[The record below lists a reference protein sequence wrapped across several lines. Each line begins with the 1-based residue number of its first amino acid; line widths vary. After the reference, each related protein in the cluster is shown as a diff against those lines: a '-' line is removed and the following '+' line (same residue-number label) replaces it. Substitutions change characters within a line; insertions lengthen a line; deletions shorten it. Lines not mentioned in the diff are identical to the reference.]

1 MRRSSA
7 LWGIVFALVTGGMG
21 ILAGYGALRLW
32 HDHQMA
38 ASADNRA
45 DQAPPMTPAPTAP
58 ALPAS
63 TARRSQA
70 PQKAASR
77 RSNAPRRSVPP
88 PAKIADQATSQPA
101 RSEPDPSP
109 QPPTPSTP
117 SPPSVAAAAKSP
129 PRHVV
134 DLDLTK
140 NRQQQVIEA
149 TAKDLRVVELEGC
162 DVEYELKPALIVI
175 KGPRDIVVNVSFDTR
190 QSGKTLLELEP
201 VVTTDA
207 GKKMPFT
214 VRNMDN
220 IRRQLGLTGEQATA
234 ALAAMKQ
241 EQKALEDFLQNAGP
255 RKTAKQDAAAR
266 ARVDQLKKLIP
277 PANAQLKA
285 LQTDYDVA
293 AKMFELAESLNEKC
307 RILLEEAGSEAAQA
321 SYQPQNGA
329 SK

>member
-38 ASADNRA
+38 ASADRPA
-45 DQAPPMTPAPTAP
+45 DQAAPTTPAPPTSP
-58 ALPAS
+58 PS
-63 TARRSQA
+63 SPARRSPA
-70 PQKAASR
+70 PQKAANR
-77 RSNAPRRSVPP
+77 RSNSPRRSAA
-88 PAKIADQATSQPA
+88 PAVQVAERPTPAPA
-101 RSEPDPSP
+101 RSDPDPLP
-109 QPPTPSTP
+109 QTPTPTTT
-117 SPPSVAAAAKSP
+117 SPPAVAATAKSP

-149 TAKDLRVVELEGC
+149 TAKDLRIVELEGC
-162 DVEYELKPALIVI
+162 DAEYELKPDSIVI
-175 KGPRDIVVNVSFDTR
+175 KGPRDITINVSLDTR

-220 IRRQLGLTGEQATA
+220 IRRTLGQNGEQATA

-241 EQKALEDFLQNAGP
+241 EQKTLEDFLQNAGP

-266 ARVDQLKKLIP
+266 A
-277 PANAQLKA
+277 
-285 LQTDYDVA
+285 
-293 AKMFELAESLNEKC
+293 
-307 RILLEEAGSEAAQA
+307 A
-321 SYQPQNGA
+321 ST
-329 SK
+329 SSRS